1 MSQLL
6 QSALLLLAGFIP
18 SAIWLR
24 FFFVKD
30 RHPEPIYLISRVFLA
45 AIILAPLAIL
55 CQWLFIEVIKQA
67 NPAFHAS
74 ESPQFFLW
82 AALVEEFIKFLPFV
96 IIVFYNNEFD
106 EPVDAMIYM
115 IAAGLGFAA
124 IENILVVAKTF
135 QQGIHITFQLLVL
148 RFIGATL
155 LHAVASGL
163 IGYFIGL
170 AWFYHHHSKKII
182 LVGIII
188 ATLLHFAFNM
198 LLVVSEIYPFLILGT
213 SGLLVIITYL
223 VSILFYKIQERQDRQ
238 LSTTLTSSDALK
250 RT

>member
-1 MSQLL
+1 MSYLIP
-6 QSALLLLAGFIP
+6 SAILLLTGFIP

-45 AIILAPLAIL
+45 AIILAPLAIV
-55 CQWLFIEVIKQA
+55 CQFLFIELIKIG
-67 NPAFHAS
+67 NPLFRAA

-82 AALVEEFIKFLPFV
+82 AALVEEFVKFLPFA
-96 IIVFYNNEFD
+96 IIIFHNSEFD

-115 IAAGLGFAA
+115 IAAGLGFAM
-124 IENILVVAKTF
+124 IENILVIAKTF
-135 QQGIHITFQLLVL
+135 QQGIHLTFQLIIL

-170 AWFYHHHSKKII
+170 AWFYHQHSKKII
-182 LVGIII
+182 LFGIAL
-188 ATLLHFAFNM
+188 ATLLHFGFNM
-198 LLVVSEIYPFLILGT
+198 LLVVSEQYPFLVLGT
-213 SGLLVIITYL
+213 SGILVIITYL
-223 VSILFYKIQERQDRQ
+223 VSVLFYKIQERQE
-238 LSTTLTSSDALK
+238 LSTQAKLINQS
-250 RT
+250 